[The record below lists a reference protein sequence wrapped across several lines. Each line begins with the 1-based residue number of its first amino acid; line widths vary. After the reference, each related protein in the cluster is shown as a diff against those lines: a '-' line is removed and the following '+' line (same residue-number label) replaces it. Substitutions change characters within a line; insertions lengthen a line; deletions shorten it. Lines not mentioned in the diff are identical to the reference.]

1 MRTGIFSS
9 LFRTL
14 GFLIALLMILAA
26 TAYWAVSSSGTIQQM
41 IHHSSPADERAV
53 QVEQVVLAH
62 VKKSR
67 SVTILYLN
75 PGDIG
80 DNFYRL
86 RYALYPIK
94 FVPYWSWTL
103 PNQGGKVWT
112 IPEFTTEKGLR
123 KTMLSYHVNY
133 VLAVSDPAI
142 LNFLHRTHSLNYLFR
157 VNQHA
162 LVAGAPLSRSLTEV
176 TTWRP

>member
-1 MRTGIFSS
+1 MRTGILFSI
-9 LFRTL
+9 FRRL
-14 GFLIALLMILAA
+14 GFLAALLMILFAA
-26 TAYWAVSSSGTIQQM
+26 AYWVVSSPGTIQHM
-41 IHHSSPADERAV
+41 IQHSSPADERAV
-53 QVEQVVLAH
+53 QAEQVVLAN

-123 KTMLSYHVNY
+123 KTMLTNHVNY
-133 VLAVSDPAI
+133 VLAVSGPAI
-142 LNFLHRTHSLNYLFR
+142 LNYLHQTHALNYLFR
-157 VNQHA
+157 VDQHA
-162 LVAGAPLSRSLTEV
+162 LQAGVPLSRSLTEV

>member
-1 MRTGIFSS
+1 MKTGILSS
-9 LFRTL
+9 FFRKL
-14 GFLIALLMILAA
+14 GFLIAFLMILTAA
-26 TAYWAVSSSGTIQQM
+26 AYWVAKSQGTIQQM
-41 IHHSSPADERAV
+41 IHHSAPADERAV
-53 QVEQVVLAH
+53 QAEQVVLANI
-62 VKKSR
+62 KKSPA
-67 SVTILYLN
+67 VTILYLN

-112 IPEFTTEKGLR
+112 IPQFTTEKGLR
-123 KTMLSYHVNY
+123 KTMLAFHVNY
-133 VLAVSDPAI
+133 VLAVSGPAI

-157 VNQHA
+157 VDQHA
-162 LVAGAPLSRSLTEV
+162 LKTGASLSHALIEV
-176 TTWRP
+176 TSW